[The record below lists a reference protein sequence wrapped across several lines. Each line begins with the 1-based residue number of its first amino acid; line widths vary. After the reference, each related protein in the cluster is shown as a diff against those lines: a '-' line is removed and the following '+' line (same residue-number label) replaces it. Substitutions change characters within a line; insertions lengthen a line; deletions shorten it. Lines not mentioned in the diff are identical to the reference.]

1 MSLCLALVTKLIT
14 HLSDLGAI
22 MQSTF
27 LELSDISTSMLTLS
41 DYLIL
46 TTPNFSENSEPW
58 NIKLTETL
66 PYLRETSNL
75 TPDLRPSYRVSPGQ
89 FNSFIFI
96 LRKNKCPNKLF
107 KILDVTS
114 RSLFGIEK
122 EVNLHNNLATNA
134 IIMSEVRVLNS
145 VQLLKNIH
153 HWRGNTRIS
162 TGNFKRK
169 SAPRCFITSYY
180 GFWKDFVLEV
190 STLE

>member
-1 MSLCLALVTKLIT
+1 MVTVFILRPNNKTAEHLIFLCKLKSCLSLNYNHEDYVLLCLALVTKLIT

-134 IIMSEVRVLNS
+134 IIMS
-145 VQLLKNIH
+145 
-153 HWRGNTRIS
+153 
-162 TGNFKRK
+162 
-169 SAPRCFITSYY
+169 
-180 GFWKDFVLEV
+180 
-190 STLE
+190 